1 MRLRANGRT
10 SCAIGQQECLDQSH
24 FSPRTALT
32 RARLI
37 TPCSHELRLVLPAH
51 DDHLQA
57 RCSRSSDPSKRST
70 DGSGKRMSRKAA
82 SWTWRGL
89 GADMDR
95 LLLTS
100 RLRAR
105 YVAAIPAAMTMRT
118 TSASERALTFAM
130 TPAR

>member
-1 MRLRANGRT
+1 
-10 SCAIGQQECLDQSH
+10 
-24 FSPRTALT
+24 
-32 RARLI
+32 
-37 TPCSHELRLVLPAH
+37 
-51 DDHLQA
+51 
-57 RCSRSSDPSKRST
+57 
-70 DGSGKRMSRKAA
+70 
-82 SWTWRGL
+82 
-89 GADMDR
+89 MDR